1 MPNTVR
7 LKRTSV
13 AGRVPSTSDLETGEL
28 AVNIHDGKLFLKKD
42 NGTASIIEIGGGGVT
57 DGDKGDITVSSSGA
71 TWVIDDGVVTT
82 TKLGGDITSAGKA
95 LLDDADAEAQRATL
109 GLKSGATTA
118 ITVGTTAPS
127 SPAVNDLWIDTN

>member
-1 MPNTVR
+1 MANVLR

-13 AGRVPSTSDLETGEL
+13 AGRVPATSDLETGEL
-28 AVNIHDGKLFLKKD
+28 AVNTHDGKVFLKRD
-42 NGTASIIEIGGGGVT
+42 NGAVSVVEVGGGVA

-71 TWVIDDGVVTT
+71 SWTIDAGAVNT
-82 TKLGGDITSAGKA
+82 TKLGGDITTAGKA
-95 LLDDADAEAQRATL
+95 LLDDADVSAQRDTL

>member
-1 MPNTVR
+1 MANVVR

-13 AGRVPSTSDLETGEL
+13 AGRIPATSDLETGEL
-28 AVNIHDGKLFLKKD
+28 AVNIHDGKVFLKRD
-42 NGTASIIEIGGGGVT
+42 DGTPSIIEVGGSALS
-57 DGDKGDITVSSSGA
+57 DGDKGDITVSASGTSWTIDSGA
-71 TWVIDDGVVTT
+71 VSTA
-82 TKLGGDITSAGKA
+82 KMGGDVTAAGKA
-95 LLDDADAEAQRATL
+95 LLDDADVSAQRNTL